1 MILNRIRPEIVP
13 ILRKNQNGF
22 KGNRSTPGQILI
34 IRRILES
41 VKSKNLPLSLLFI
54 DYSKAFDSIKRNTMA
69 ILKIYGIPTGNI
81 EPIMMLYRNTCY
93 MIRSPDDTRLQLAYC
108 KAILLLL
115 SCLYYVSTI
124 FLRLLWI

>member
-22 KGNRSTPGQILI
+22 KGNRSTPGQILT

-81 EPIMMLYRNTCY
+81 
-93 MIRSPDDTRLQLAYC
+93 
-108 KAILLLL
+108 
-115 SCLYYVSTI
+115 
-124 FLRLLWI
+124 